1 MNSISVR
8 QNSKQNITRLQAQRH
23 LYSSA
28 KKLSTIRLVLAGAT
42 SIVGVI
48 ALVCFQESNS
58 LAAFA
63 GILVSFVNIGLLE
76 SWQRRVQKS
85 AADIQE
91 LFDCDVLDLTWN
103 FVFARSQP
111 VVEYVTETAKKTN
124 CRNNSSL
131 ANWYPNIVDSVRI
144 HQARVICQRIN
155 CRWDSNLRRQYARI
169 LWAVFS
175 LVILIAI
182 LIGLSVNMDMQKFFL
197 AVVAP
202 LTPTLL
208 WVMRE
213 AQCQFEAA
221 SAIDQ
226 LNDVVNALW
235 MDILKNDLTENQAAS
250 RSRELQNGIL
260 IQRRVNPLVFEWIYR
275 LDREKGERTAD
286 VIAND
291 MVTQINNGVESTT
304 DE

>member
-1 MNSISVR
+1 M
-8 QNSKQNITRLQAQRH
+8 
-23 LYSSA
+23 
-28 KKLSTIRLVLAGAT
+28 
-42 SIVGVI
+42 GVI

-58 LAAFA
+58 LVAFA

-76 SWQRRVQKS
+76 GWQRRVQKS

-91 LFDCDVLDLTWN
+91 LFDCNVLDLTWN

-111 VVEYVTETAKKTN
+111 AVEDVMETARKTN
-124 CRNNSSL
+124 CRNNSSF
-131 ANWYPNIVDSVRI
+131 ANWYPEIVDSVRI
-144 HQARVICQRIN
+144 HQARVICQRVN

-175 LVILIAI
+175 LIVLIAVFI
-182 LIGLSVNMDMQKFFL
+182 SLLINMDMQKFIL

-208 WVMRE
+208 WGMRE

-221 SAIDQ
+221 SANDQ
-226 LNDVVNALW
+226 LNGAVDALW
-235 MDILKNDLTENQAAS
+235 MEIQKNNLTEIQAAS

-275 LDREKGERTAD
+275 LGREKGERKAE

-291 MVTQINNGVESTT
+291 MVTQINKGVESTT